1 MPKGLHPV
9 WGPIPA
15 ACSTG
20 AHVQGSGN
28 GAGCSSIQKIQENAG
43 SGREAAHADAVSIK
57 RKKSSVLLKEYLF
70 AFQTKPATTESLLLF
85 FPTQDPESVC
95 PEMLL

>member
-28 GAGCSSIQKIQENAG
+28 GAGCSSIQKLQENAG

-57 RKKSSVLLKEYLF
+57 RKKSSILLKDYLF
-70 AFQTKPATTESLLLF
+70 AF
-85 FPTQDPESVC
+85 
-95 PEMLL
+95 